1 MVTSAPASRRT
12 ARMSS
17 RFLLM
22 ASWRGVSP
30 SESFFFFLKFKET
43 SISSPSTDH
52 HINRTTFTTAK
63 QRSRLSNKRQLS
75 VSNRTPA
82 SCWSISD
89 MEVMVVVVLSETI
102 LTLQPKL
109 TFTLLYIVRLAL
121 NYRPSC
127 LFFLNAGI
135 IGM

>member
-30 SESFFFFLKFKET
+30 SESFFFLKFKET